1 MINPFNCKEVT
12 TRLALG
18 DMSQYSWRERLM
30 IRLHLAI
37 CWVCRKYE
45 RQMKVIGR
53 AFSSSIENLRRES
66 DTGPF
71 KERLIKR
78 LRHRQE

>member
-1 MINPFNCKEVT
+1 MIHPLNCGEVT
-12 TRLALG
+12 RKLALG
-18 DMSQYSWRERLM
+18 DIGQYDFADRFM
-30 IRLHLAI
+30 IRFHLVI

-53 AFSSSIENLRRES
+53 TFARAMEQKEKSLRSPE
-66 DTGPF
+66 F

-78 LRHRQE
+78 LHSL